1 MMGFFR
7 NLLGAGPDA
16 NIEQLLK
23 KGATIIDVRTEGE
36 FNSGHVRGSMNIP
49 LDNLQKNVSKLKKDK
64 PIITCCAS
72 GVRSATAKKILKN
85 SGFTDVYNGGSW
97 TNLQRRAS

>member
-16 NIEQLLK
+16 NIAQLIK
-23 KGATIIDVRTEGE
+23 KGATIVDVRTEAE
-36 FNSGHVRGSMNIP
+36 FISGHVGGSMNIP
-49 LDNLQKNVSKLKKDK
+49 LDKLQKNVSNLKKDK

-72 GVRSATAKKILKN
+72 GIRSATAKKILKN
-85 SGFTDVYNGGSW
+85 SGFANVYDGGSW
-97 TNLQRRAS
+97 TKLQQRAS

>member
-7 NLLGAGPDA
+7 NLLGAAPDS

-23 KGATIIDVRTEGE
+23 KGATIVDVRTERE
-36 FNSGHVRGSMNIP
+36 YISGHVRGSMNIP
-49 LDNLQKNVSKLKKDK
+49 LDKLQKNISKLKKNK

-72 GVRSATAKKILKN
+72 GIRSATAKKILMN
-85 SGFTDVYNGGSW
+85 SGFTDVHNGGSW
-97 TNLQRRAS
+97 TNVQRRAN